1 MRIDRQKFIA
11 LVRETA
17 FGARMTRYQ
26 VNGVL
31 AILDA
36 WAALAPDAIASWIA
50 YALATAKWETA
61 HTMQPI
67 AEFGKGRG
75 RKYGVPV
82 GPYRQVYYGR
92 GFVQLTWLENYRKAT
107 EELRKRGFMRANED
121 LVREPSLAMRDDIA
135 AAIMVLGMVEGWF
148 TGHKLARHFNERV
161 TEWEQAR
168 RIINGMDKAGQIAR
182 IARQFYE
189 ALLASRTS
197 EIPIPAPVPA
207 PPVAPPPVPTSS
219 ARPVLR
225 IGAEG
230 KDVETLQRL
239 LNAQRIVLGVDGN
252 FGRLTE
258 AAVKRF
264 QQSRMLVADGVV
276 GPRTWT
282 ALETK
287 AAA

>member
-75 RKYGVPV
+75 RKYGAPV

-161 TEWEQAR
+161 TDWREAR
-168 RIINGMDKAGQIAR
+168 RIINGMDKADQIAR
-182 IARQFYE
+182 IARQFHE
-189 ALLASRTS
+189 ALLASRAS
-197 EIPIPAPVPA
+197 EIPAPVPA
-207 PPVAPPPVPTSS
+207 PPVAPPPAPTSG

-225 IGAEG
+225 RGAQGEA
-230 KDVETLQRL
+230 VETLQKL
-239 LNAQRIVLGVDGN
+239 LNASRIVIGVDGD
-252 FGRLTE
+252 FGWLTE
-258 AAVKRF
+258 AAVIRF
-264 QQSRMLVADGVV
+264 QKSRMLVADGVV
-276 GPRTWT
+276 GRRTWA
-282 ALETK
+282 ALEK
-287 AAA
+287 QASA